1 MRTSHH
7 WKESNNERL
16 YFMNTAHGHT
26 EHSAHGPPNP
36 PRPVHFYCAAPE
48 AQFVELAGDF
58 NDWNPMP
65 MERSADGWWFAHVK
79 LTHGDYRYRFLVD
92 GKPMLDPNA
101 LGVIRDEQGEQAS
114 LVAVN

>member
-1 MRTSHH
+1 
-7 WKESNNERL
+7 
-16 YFMNTAHGHT
+16 
-26 EHSAHGPPNP
+26 
-36 PRPVHFYCAAPE
+36 
-48 AQFVELAGDF
+48 
-58 NDWNPMP
+58 MP